1 MKQVGSS
8 KFAIGEYI
16 IARHWPPI
24 QITKRGHIYWH
35 EKPKP
40 RYRELVKFS
49 ELPCSK
55 SELADCVALQLQKR
69 QLEGEQPGSAGCDH
83 LTVSQLILLT
93 RVKALDDK
101 RAVIHYLKKNPKNYV
116 QTRDWM
122 RAKGYLKAARQVD
135 VTKKLVSSFERVV
148 QDAEENLP
156 ALEEADPMDLGFNLL
171 TGWRTRLEAV
181 VSILKELEE
190 EEVQSKAA

>member
-1 MKQVGSS
+1 
-8 KFAIGEYI
+8 
-16 IARHWPPI
+16 
-24 QITKRGHIYWH
+24 
-35 EKPKP
+35 
-40 RYRELVKFS
+40 
-49 ELPCSK
+49 
-55 SELADCVALQLQKR
+55 LADCVALQLQKR